1 MGDHRVCPRAAAQP
15 ARDHQ
20 RCAARYAREPAL
32 MAEQSAPSTGV
43 VRFQRPALIIGILG
57 LAASAIGWFIDPREF
72 FRGYLVSF
80 VFWFSIVAG
89 ALAVLVLQYTTG
101 GGWGLMLLRPP
112 GRAARTTLWMAL
124 FFFPVWVW
132 MKVLFPWVYVDW

>member
-89 ALAVLVLQYTTG
+89 ALPLLVFQYTTG
-101 GGWGLMLLRPP
+101 GGLGLIIPRPP
-112 GRAARTTLWMAL
+112 GPPSRPLLWVSL
-124 FFFPVWVW
+124 VFFTAPVCVRN
-132 MKVLFPWVYVDW
+132 LYPS

>member
-89 ALAVLVLQYTTG
+89 GRSVLLVESDTRR
-101 GGWGLMLLRPP
+101 GWGS
-112 GRAARTTLWMAL
+112 MAL
-124 FFFPVWVW
+124 GPRGPPARRVTRVVAAFMSAATRV
-132 MKVLFPWVYVDW
+132 

>member
-89 ALAVLVLQYTTG
+89 ALAGPLLQYTTG
-101 GGWGLMLLRPP
+101 GGAGRMFWCPLR
-112 GRAARTTLWMAL
+112 GAARPTTWLA
-124 FFFPVWVW
+124 PVFISVAVG
-132 MKVLFPWVYVDW
+132 MLHRSP